1 MTRVVVTGRGNL
13 LEAISVEGH
22 AGYSV
27 AGKDIVCSS
36 VTTLIQ
42 ALHIGLS
49 DVLKV
54 PVSCNTDREGA
65 RISISW
71 EDSSDDPQVQAIAR
85 TICEAYR
92 ALASTYPE
100 YVKLVEVQRDAL

>member
-1 MTRVVVTGRGNL
+1 MTGRGDL
-13 LEAISVEGH
+13 LESITVEGH
-22 AGYSV
+22 TGYSV
-27 AGKDIVCSS
+27 EGKDIVCSS

-42 ALHIGLS
+42 TLHIGLS

-54 PVSCNTDREGA
+54 PLSCETDRQET

-71 EDSSDDPQVQAIAR
+71 EKSSDNPQVQAIAK

-100 YVKLVEVQRDAL
+100 YVNLVEVQRDDL